1 MDFKQVGENNMKCND
16 LLEMLGS
23 ANYFANPEIG
33 YAVLGT
39 IDTSLPLLIEGDP
52 GVGKTSLATALAS
65 ALNIPL
71 IRIQCYEG
79 IVPESILYDYDY
91 QRQLLVVSA
100 IRDKLNEAM
109 REMSVAQSVQYVARN
124 VEFYGSDFLLER
136 PVLRALTTPGR
147 KVLLIDEID
156 KTSEEIEHTLLETLS
171 DFAMTIPEYGT
182 VSCREEDRPIVIL
195 TSNRYRELSDAL
207 KRRCI
212 YLYIRQKTHAE
223 IQDILRLKVADDE
236 EFCSTVAGYLYQ
248 ITQLDLQHPSSI
260 SEGIAWAKFLKEH
273 GETDAADIQ
282 KNAPYTIGFLA
293 KSKSDQN
300 KILKRVFG
308 GVA

>member
-1 MDFKQVGENNMKCND
+1 MTCNE
-16 LLEMLGS
+16 LLQKLCDAG
-23 ANYFANPEIG
+23 YFGNPEIG
-33 YAVLGT
+33 YAVLGAV
-39 IDTSLPLLIEGDP
+39 DTSLPLLIEGDP

-65 ALNIPL
+65 ALSVPL
-71 IRIQCYEG
+71 IRVQCYEG

-100 IRDKLNEAM
+100 IRDKLNDAM
-109 REMSVAQSVQYVARN
+109 REMTVEQSVKYVARN

-136 PVLRALTTPGR
+136 PILRALTMPGR

-171 DFAMTIPEYGT
+171 DFAMTIPEFGT
-182 VSCREEDRPIVIL
+182 VECKEEDCPIVIL

-212 YLYIRQKTHAE
+212 YLYVRQKTRKE
-223 IQDILRLKVADDE
+223 ILDILRLKVADDT
-236 EFCSTVAGYLYQ
+236 EFCNTVAGYLHQ

-273 GETDAADIQ
+273 GKTDEVEIL

-293 KSKSDQN
+293 KSKSDQS
-300 KILKRVFG
+300 KILNQVFG
-308 GVA
+308 GVV

>member
-1 MDFKQVGENNMKCND
+1 MTCNE
-16 LLEMLGS
+16 LLQKLGN
-23 ANYFANPEIG
+23 AGYFGNPEIG
-33 YAVLGT
+33 YSVLGA

-65 ALNIPL
+65 ALSIPL
-71 IRIQCYEG
+71 IRVQCYEG

-100 IRDKLNEAM
+100 IRDKLNDAM
-109 REMSVAQSVQYVARN
+109 REMTVEQSVQYVARN

-136 PVLRALTTPGR
+136 PILRALTMPGR

-171 DFAMTIPEYGT
+171 DFAMTIPEFGT
-182 VSCREEDRPIVIL
+182 VKCKEEDRPIVIL

-212 YLYIRQKTHAE
+212 YLYVRQKSRNE
-223 IQDILRLKVADDE
+223 ILDILRLKVADDE
-236 EFCSTVAGYLYQ
+236 KFCSIVAEYLYQ
-248 ITQLDLQHPSSI
+248 ITQLNLQHPSSI

-273 GETDAADIQ
+273 GELDGSEIQ

-293 KSKSDQN
+293 KSKSDQS
-300 KILKRVFG
+300 KILSQIFG
-308 GVA
+308 GVV